1 MAADD
6 FGTGH
11 CSLSYLQ
18 KFPVDYL
25 KIDKGFVHAIQP
37 DGEEAPVLDVIIML
51 AHRLGLSVVAEGVEQ
66 RFQFDYLTERGVA
79 FIQGYLFSRPCV
91 PPISWPGTRGNRG
104 RSCRINRRRAGRRRA
119 LQAARARLQRQS
131 GQAKRRIAV
140 AQGPLNPQA
149 QAAIAG
155 ARSCV
160 VGSRG
165 AGQERATAAPGPA
178 ARETGDGFHESPAC
192 FWG

>member
-1 MAADD
+1 MAIDD

-79 FIQGYLFSRPCV
+79 FIQGYLFSRPL
-91 PPISWPGTRGNRG
+91 
-104 RSCRINRRRAGRRRA
+104 RSADFVA
-119 LQAARARLQRQS
+119 WHARQS
-131 GQAKRRIAV
+131 R
-140 AQGPLNPQA
+140 P
-149 QAAIAG
+149 
-155 ARSCV
+155 V
-160 VGSRG
+160 V
-165 AGQERATAAPGPA
+165 P
-178 ARETGDGFHESPAC
+178 D
-192 FWG
+192 